1 MSTPDDGA
9 VAAGHSV
16 DPASWRV
23 LFGELMSLVA
33 GRFARV
39 EPRRTAR
46 EVVLGLLSPAERK
59 NCWWL
64 AEQAGHGGPQAM
76 QRLLRTAVWDV
87 DAVRDDVRG
96 FVAARLGDSGGVL
109 IPDET
114 GFLKKGT
121 RSVGV
126 QRQYSG
132 TAGRIENSQVG
143 VFLSYASP
151 LGRALI
157 DRRVY
162 LPRSW
167 TGDQERCAAAGI
179 PASVGFAT
187 KPELA
192 LDMITGA
199 VAAGTPAAWVASDEL
214 YGDNGAFRAGVAALG
229 LGYVLAVSCDHRIP
243 AWPGGKRRL
252 RADQVAAALPAG
264 CWHRVSAGTGS
275 KGPRWYDWAWV
286 CVHQPGH
293 SLLIRRGSDGQLAFY
308 RCWSPAPVPLATLA
322 RVAGMRWAVE
332 EGFQAAKSQVGLDHY
347 QVRTWTAWHR
357 HVTLAMLALAFLMAC
372 AAAAAPAPPADPWHH
387 ARHGGPIALTAAEIR
402 RLFNSLIITPLR
414 ASVTTP
420 LRAISHAQHWSHWRR
435 LHQGSARRSH
445 YQHRLTTEL
454 GP

>member
-1 MSTPDDGA
+1 
-9 VAAGHSV
+9 
-16 DPASWRV
+16 
-23 LFGELMSLVA
+23 
-33 GRFARV
+33 
-39 EPRRTAR
+39 
-46 EVVLGLLSPAERK
+46 
-59 NCWWL
+59 
-64 AEQAGHGGPQAM
+64 
-76 QRLLRTAVWDV
+76 
-87 DAVRDDVRG
+87 
-96 FVAARLGDSGGVL
+96 
-109 IPDET
+109 
-114 GFLKKGT
+114 
-121 RSVGV
+121 VGV

-132 TAGRIENSQVG
+132 TAGRVENSQVG

>member
-1 MSTPDDGA
+1 MFD
-9 VAAGHSV
+9 
-16 DPASWRV
+16 
-23 LFGELMSLVA
+23 ELMSLVA

-46 EVVLGLLSPAERK
+46 DMVLGLLSLAERK

-64 AEQAGHGGPQAM
+64 AEQAGHGDPQAM
-76 QRLLRTAVWDV
+76 QRLLRTARWDA

-96 FVAARLGDSGGVL
+96 FVAAHLGARGGVL

-151 LGRALI
+151 IGRALI

-167 TGDQERCAAAGI
+167 TDDQQRCAAAGI
-179 PASVGFAT
+179 PASVGFAA

-192 LDMITGA
+192 LDMIAGA
-199 VAAGTPAAWVASDEL
+199 VAAGTPAARVASDEV
-214 YGDNGAFRAGVAALG
+214 YGDNGAFRAAVAKLG
-229 LGYVLAVSCDHRIP
+229 LGYVLAVSCDHRIL
-243 AWPGGKRRL
+243 AWPDGKRRL
-252 RADQVAAALPAG
+252 RADHIAAVLPPG
-264 CWHRVSAGTGS
+264 CWHRISAGTGS
-275 KGPRWYDWAWV
+275 KGPRWYDWAWA

-293 SLLIRRGSDGQLAFY
+293 SLLIRRGSGGELAFY
-308 RCWSPAPVPLATLA
+308 RCWSPAPVPLATLV

-332 EGFQAAKSQVGLDHY
+332 EQFQAAKSQVGLDHY

-372 AAAAAPAPPADPWHH
+372 TAHAAPRPPADPWHY
-387 ARHGGPIALTAAEIR
+387 ARHRGPIALTAAEIR
-402 RLFNSLIITPLR
+402 RLFGALIITPLR
-414 ASVTTP
+414 ARLTTP
-420 LRAISHAQHWSHWRR
+420 ARAISHAQHWSHWRR